1 MPRIVE
7 TLPAKTHLPLEA
19 WALTGLVTLF
29 SIVSTVAHMSQATNG
44 ATHVEHAMEQE
55 SALNQAQFE
64 RSDLGSLRPIASP
77 SPLSA

>member
-7 TLPAKTHLPLEA
+7 TLPAKTHLPLDA

-44 ATHVEHAMEQE
+44 AF
-55 SALNQAQFE
+55 NQAQFE

-77 SPLSA
+77 SPPSA

>member
-29 SIVSTVAHMSQATNG
+29 SIVSTVAHMSQETNG
-44 ATHVEHAMEQE
+44 A
-55 SALNQAQFE
+55 
-64 RSDLGSLRPIASP
+64 SP
-77 SPLSA
+77 SKKVSLNRHSLSDPT